1 MEMMMKKILLSMLL
15 GSSVLSLNA
24 AKAAE
29 PKIRPNII
37 LILADDL
44 GFSEVGFNG
53 QKKIRTPHLDAMA
66 EAGALMTNFY
76 AGAPVCG
83 PSRSTLLY
91 GQHTG
96 HAPIR
101 GNPKWTVDGKSPVMR
116 ADSTLLPKELKRAGY
131 TTAVFG
137 KWGMNEVITDA
148 ATGDGE
154 GHPFRQGFDE
164 FVGFNTHIEAHF
176 HWPDYVWDGL
186 KKIDLSGG
194 TRGGNWR
201 NKTTY
206 GDKLFTEKTL
216 DFIDRKHGDEKP
228 FFVFLN
234 YTAPHKGYSAPAKDK
249 ADYQELGWTTQK
261 GKSGHYRNDAD
272 MNTAYAGM
280 ITSMDDG
287 IGQIMTKLKELGIS
301 QNTLVMFTSDNG
313 PEISWDFFDSFKDFR
328 GGKRSVTDGGIRM
341 PTVVHWPGVIKPGTE
356 IDTPLAFWDLM
367 PTFCEL
373 AETTPS
379 GPTDG
384 LSFVPALKGNL
395 KDQHTHDYLYWE
407 FNEKTGPMQA
417 LRFMNYKAI
426 RTWNLKA
433 NTMGPIQLYDLSAD
447 KQERTN
453 LAAAK
458 PEVVQQAHKFFASA
472 RTEHPTWPLTPRPWI
487 KKTGKK

>member
-1 MEMMMKKILLSMLL
+1 MRQLLGRALRSKFKSSKSMEMMMKKILLSMLL

-216 DFIDRKHGDEKP
+216 DFIDRK
-228 FFVFLN
+228 
-234 YTAPHKGYSAPAKDK
+234 
-249 ADYQELGWTTQK
+249 
-261 GKSGHYRNDAD
+261 
-272 MNTAYAGM
+272 
-280 ITSMDDG
+280 
-287 IGQIMTKLKELGIS
+287 
-301 QNTLVMFTSDNG
+301 
-313 PEISWDFFDSFKDFR
+313 
-328 GGKRSVTDGGIRM
+328 
-341 PTVVHWPGVIKPGTE
+341 
-356 IDTPLAFWDLM
+356 
-367 PTFCEL
+367 
-373 AETTPS
+373 
-379 GPTDG
+379 
-384 LSFVPALKGNL
+384 
-395 KDQHTHDYLYWE
+395 
-407 FNEKTGPMQA
+407 
-417 LRFMNYKAI
+417 
-426 RTWNLKA
+426 
-433 NTMGPIQLYDLSAD
+433 
-447 KQERTN
+447 
-453 LAAAK
+453 
-458 PEVVQQAHKFFASA
+458 
-472 RTEHPTWPLTPRPWI
+472 
-487 KKTGKK
+487 